1 MTAYIFELLSKRGRA
16 DGIDDSIKRRDAR
29 AWFRAAA
36 QAVTRVN
43 TTRLMNDKKNVVQ
56 SLDQDSIGKMYMFF
70 YDPKLKKQL
79 PYYDT
84 FPLIFMI
91 GPAKGGFMGINLHY
105 LPPFYRA
112 KLMDALYQTINNKKY
127 DETTK
132 LKINYQILAAATRFR
147 FFRPCIKHYL
157 NSHVQSGFLNVEP
170 KNWDSALLLPTE
182 RFRKATKDTV
192 WSDSKGMF

>member
-1 MTAYIFELLSKRGRA
+1 MSSYIFEILSKRGKA
-16 DGIDDSIKRRDAR
+16 EGIDDSVKRRDAR

-36 QAVTRVN
+36 QSVN
-43 TTRLMNDKKNVVQ
+43 KVNPSRMMNDKKNVVQ
-56 SLDQDSIGKMYMFF
+56 TLDQDSIGRMYMFF
-70 YDPKLKKQL
+70 YDPKLKKEL

-91 GPAKGGFMGINLHY
+91 GPAKGGFLGINLHY

-112 KLMDALYQTINNKKY
+112 KLMDAMYQTINNKKY
-127 DETTK
+127 DDTTR
-132 LKINYQILAAATRFR
+132 LKISYSILSKATKFR
-147 FFRPCIKHYL
+147 FFKPCVKHYL

>member
-1 MTAYIFELLSKRGRA
+1 
-16 DGIDDSIKRRDAR
+16 
-29 AWFRAAA
+29 
-36 QAVTRVN
+36 
-43 TTRLMNDKKNVVQ
+43 MNDKKNVVQ
-56 SLDQDSIGKMYMFF
+56 TLDQDSIGRMYMFF
-70 YDPKLKKQL
+70 YDPKLKKEL

-91 GPAKGGFMGINLHY
+91 GPAKGGFLGINLHY

-112 KLMDALYQTINNKKY
+112 KLMDAMYQTINNKKY

-132 LKINYQILAAATRFR
+132 LKINYQILTAAAKFR

-157 NSHVQSGFLNVEP
+157 NAHVQSGFLNVEP

-192 WSDSKGMF
+192 WSDSRGMF

>member
-1 MTAYIFELLSKRGRA
+1 MSSYIFETLAKRGRA
-16 DGIDDSIKRRDAR
+16 EGIDDSVRQKDAR
-29 AWFRAAA
+29 TWFRSAA
-36 QAVTRVN
+36 QNINKVSPTRM
-43 TTRLMNDKKNVVQ
+43 MNDKKNVVQ
-56 SLDQDSIGKMYMFF
+56 TLDTDSIGKMYMFF
-70 YDPKLKKQL
+70 YDPKLKNEL

-112 KLMDALYQTINNKKY
+112 KLMDAIYQTINNKKY

-132 LKINYQILAAATRFR
+132 LKINYSILSSASKFR
-147 FFRPCIKHYL
+147 FFKPCIKHYL
-157 NSHVQSGFLNVEP
+157 NAHVQSGFLNVEP
-170 KNWDSALLLPTE
+170 MNWDSALLLPTE

-192 WSDSKGMF
+192 WSDSRSTF

>member
-1 MTAYIFELLSKRGRA
+1 MSSYIFEILAKRGRA
-16 DGIDDSIKRRDAR
+16 EGIDDSIKRRDAR
-29 AWFRAAA
+29 SWFRAAA
-36 QAVTRVN
+36 QSVN
-43 TTRLMNDKKNVVQ
+43 KVSPSRMMNDKKNVVQ
-56 SLDQDSIGKMYMFF
+56 TLDQDSIGRMYMFF
-70 YDPKLKKQL
+70 YDPKLKKEL

-91 GPAKGGFMGINLHY
+91 GPAKGGFLGINLHY

-112 KLMDALYQTINNKKY
+112 KLMDAMYQTINNKKY

-132 LKINYQILAAATRFR
+132 LKINYQILTAAAKFR

-157 NSHVQSGFLNVEP
+157 NAHVQSGFLNVEP

-192 WSDSKGMF
+192 WSDSRGMF

>member
-1 MTAYIFELLSKRGRA
+1 MSSYIFETLAKRGKA
-16 DGIDDSIKRRDAR
+16 EGIDDSIRRRDAR
-29 AWFRAAA
+29 AWFRTAA
-36 QAVTRVN
+36 QAVNNVSPTRM
-43 TTRLMNDKKNVVQ
+43 MNDKKNVIQ
-56 SLDQDSIGKMYMFF
+56 TLDTDSIGKMYMFF

-84 FPLIFMI
+84 FPMIFMI
-91 GPAKGGFMGINLHY
+91 GPAKRGFIGINLHY

-112 KLMDALYQTINNKKY
+112 KLMDAIYQTINNNKY

-132 LKINYQILAAATRFR
+132 LKINYNILSSASKYR

-157 NSHVQSGFLNVEP
+157 NAHVQSGFLNVEP
-170 KNWDSALLLPTE
+170 KNWDSCLMLPTE

-192 WSDSKGMF
+192 WSDSKGAF

>member
-1 MTAYIFELLSKRGRA
+1 MSSYIFETLAKRGKA
-16 DGIDDSIKRRDAR
+16 EGIDDSVKRRDAR
-29 AWFRAAA
+29 AWFRAAS
-36 QAVTRVN
+36 QNVNRVSPS
-43 TTRLMNDKKNVVQ
+43 RMMNDKKNIVQ
-56 SLDQDSIGKMYMFF
+56 SLDVNSIGRMYMFF
-70 YDPKLKKQL
+70 YDPKFKKEL

-91 GPAKGGFMGINLHY
+91 GPAKSGFMGINLHY

-112 KLMDALYQTINNKKY
+112 KLMDAIYQTINNKKY
-127 DETTK
+127 DDTTK
-132 LKINYQILAAATRFR
+132 LKINYQILASATKFR
-147 FFRPCIKHYL
+147 FFKPCIKHYL
-157 NSHVQSGFLNVEP
+157 NTHVQSGFLNVEP

>member
-1 MTAYIFELLSKRGRA
+1 VSSYIFETLAKRGKA
-16 DGIDDSIKRRDAR
+16 EGVDDSVRRRDAR
-29 AWFRAAA
+29 TWFRTAA
-36 QAVTRVN
+36 QAVNKVSPSRM
-43 TTRLMNDKKNVVQ
+43 LNDKKNVVQ
-56 SLDQDSIGKMYMFF
+56 QLDTDSIGKMYMFF
-70 YDPKLKKQL
+70 YDPKLKKEL

-112 KLMDALYQTINNKKY
+112 KLMDAIYQTINNKRY

-132 LKINYQILAAATRFR
+132 LKINYSVLSNASKYR

-157 NSHVQSGFLNVEP
+157 NAHVQSGFLNVEP
-170 KNWDSALLLPTE
+170 KNWVSNVTPTTE

-192 WSDSKGMF
+192 WSDSENMF